1 MKPDHVRTASL
12 SVRRAAVLAA
22 LVAVSGLSQAQTVTL
37 SKFPPNPGVMPGGGF
52 EFKSNSTF
60 ADPPPQRAW
69 VNGVYGSVPGAKA
82 VDSITVRGPA
92 GDLPLKVGK
101 SVSNLA
107 IGTAAAKAAA
117 KALPAVAVGVALWD
131 IWDNLRV
138 RPDGAGGLVEDAGQP
153 AEEVASYQCG
163 VNGYTR
169 SNFTSSSVWGAC
181 SQTLEAEKALYT
193 DPYYGTSKAWTTTS
207 NCQTYVDPA
216 ATAGGCS
223 RNFNG
228 GGAGQIMLSA
238 SWRKTTVRQCP
249 AVVDFS
255 NPALSKPAGFYQPD
269 AQQKCPTGRYDR
281 PLPFQEAANKFA
293 ASPPADPSAVARD
306 AISRGE
312 EIAASPAGIE
322 GPASQTG
329 TPTSTTTTNP
339 DGTTRT
345 ETKTPSYSYS
355 YGPSSVTYN
364 TTVTTIINNAGNVTT
379 TTTTTDNTP
388 KQDPDDPCVKN
399 PDTLGCAKFGEP
411 PAGEVP
417 KKDKPITYAPVP
429 FAGGSCP
436 ASVPW
441 SAFGRSYAFA
451 FTPLCDAA
459 ATWVRGVVL
468 LVSTVLGG
476 FIFVGGLKS

>member
-1 MKPDHVRTASL
+1 MKPDHVRTAPL
-12 SVRRAAVLAA
+12 SVCRAALLAA
-22 LVAVSGLSQAQTVTL
+22 LVGLSGLSHAQTVTL

-92 GDLPLKVGK
+92 GDLPLRVGK
-101 SVSNLA
+101 SVSNAA
-107 IGTAAAKAAA
+107 IGMAAAKAAA
-117 KALPAVAVGVALWD
+117 KALPTVAVGVALWD

-138 RPDGAGGLVEDAGQP
+138 RPDGAGGLVTDAGQEP
-153 AEEVASYQCG
+153 EEVTTVECQTMVGQGTGNPSLAKNSANSPLAACEPLKAQVPTNWNTGSAGPAYPVGEMQ
-163 VNGYTR
+163 
-169 SNFTSSSVWGAC
+169 C
-181 SQTLEAEKALYT
+181 SQA
-193 DPYYGTSKAWTTTS
+193 TSGSCTQLFFVPFLGNQSITFSFGPK
-207 NCQTYVDPA
+207 VI
-216 ATAGGCS
+216 
-223 RNFNG
+223 R
-228 GGAGQIMLSA
+228 
-238 SWRKTTVRQCP
+238 RCP

-255 NPALSKPAGFYQPD
+255 NPAYSVPGGPTGFD
-269 AQQKCPTGRYDR
+269 GKCPTGRYDR
-281 PLPFQEAANKFA
+281 PLPFQQAADRFA
-293 ASPPADPSAVARD
+293 AQPPADPSSVARD
-306 AISRGE
+306 AINRGE
-312 EIAASPAGIE
+312 EIVASPAGIE

-345 ETKTPSYSYS
+345 ETKTPSYSYTYS
-355 YGPSSVTYN
+355 PSSVTYN
-364 TTVTTIINNAGNVTT
+364 TTVTTVINNAGNITT

-388 KQDPDDPCVKN
+388 KQDPEDQCVKN
-399 PDTLGCAKFGEP
+399 PDTLGCAKFGEAP
-411 PAGEVP
+411 EGEVP
-417 KKDKPITYAPVP
+417 KTEKPITYAPVP

-441 SAFGRSYAFA
+441 SAFGRSYAFE

-459 ATWVRGVVL
+459 STWVRGVVL
-468 LVSTVLGG
+468 LVATVLGA